1 MNQHFISGVT
11 SPLICGPCVDGRQQ
25 MGPADVLVVYGGSV
39 SRVLRRECVDEAPEQ
54 SSYQQGEF
62 QQQGKHWTPGIPA
75 VTGFIYVGKGVEM
88 RGSGLS
94 FTHVRWG
101 SGQQ

>member
-1 MNQHFISGVT
+1 M
-11 SPLICGPCVDGRQQ
+11 DGRQQ
-25 MGPADVLVVYGGSV
+25 MGPADVLVVYVGSV
-39 SRVLRRECVDEAPEQ
+39 SHVLRWEYVDGALEQ

-62 QQQGKHWTPGIPA
+62 KRQGKRWTPGIPA
-75 VTGFIYVGKGVEM
+75 ATGFIYVGKGVEM

-94 FTHVRWG
+94 FTHMRWG